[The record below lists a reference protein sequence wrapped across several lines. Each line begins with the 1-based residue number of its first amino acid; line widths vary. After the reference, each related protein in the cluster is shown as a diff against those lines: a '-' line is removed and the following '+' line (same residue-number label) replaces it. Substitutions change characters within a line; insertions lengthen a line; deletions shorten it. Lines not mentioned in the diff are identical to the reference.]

1 MAAAIGLPLR
11 LISGFGGTA
20 NIRLAAD
27 SGEIDGGCWA
37 WQSIK
42 PTWAKGIESGNVNI
56 VLQSMLD
63 SHDELKH
70 VPLAVKYAKTDEAK
84 ALLDIVDGPY
94 GKLARPYVV
103 PPGTPA
109 DRLALL
115 QNAFMATMK
124 DPEFLKDAK
133 KTKLEINPMDGPT
146 ATKRFAKIYELK
158 SELREKLA
166 DIVIAKKK

>member
-1 MAAAIGLPLR
+1 
-11 LISGFGGTA
+11 
-20 NIRLAAD
+20 
-27 SGEIDGGCWA
+27 
-37 WQSIK
+37 
-42 PTWAKGIESGNVNI
+42 
-56 VLQSMLD
+56 MLE

-70 VPLAVKYAKTDEAK
+70 VPLAIQYAKTDEAK

-103 PPGTPA
+103 PPGVPA
-109 DRLALL
+109 NRLATL
-115 QNAFMATMK
+115 QHAFMATMK

-146 ATKRFAKIYELK
+146 ATKRFARIYELK
-158 SELREKLA
+158 SDLREKLA